1 MDRPLPQ
8 PGSVRRARERA
19 LAAQNVSS
27 VPPPSGLG
35 DLPPRRPP
43 DAKTAPVPGPV
54 NASHWPLPGPATPA
68 GMESRWSQSHRDSL
82 TLPIQVPNRRGPT
95 TSDLSSLGE
104 PLPSP
109 FEGSPRQTV
118 SSMGSIPDF
127 PLPGGSYTFPAP
139 PRKSALGPPP
149 LSRRGMSSMYSSFS
163 FVSPI
168 PEESPRRGSPR
179 PRSHESYASSAAI
192 PETWGTGSPLPSP
205 ADSTSFF
212 DDSVSDRSRDS
223 TLEEF
228 EDDINLFFEESPV
241 NKKHV
246 LPAPSEP
253 PTGPIPPP
261 PATLVPGN
269 PFREG
274 TQLRNTTT
282 APFVNPSS
290 SIVSQATIPDGTSSI
305 TPNAILRAYAAGS
318 LSESQSVAG
327 GPLTSNRISH
337 SQARRPEPRPADERG
352 SITSLPDMIRR
363 ATTLATM
370 MDKGTRPGSRV
381 GEANPFTA
389 DPPTYSSGNEK
400 STTNVSMTESRD
412 GDSSLSDMLAA
423 FPPPAQTPPR
433 ELGSRESMTAREFW
447 RSRSDYPPPPLS
459 GTRSTSPFS
468 PQQRSDVGKK
478 RGRRCCGLPLWL
490 FLLLVFLVIC
500 IIIVVIVVPV
510 ELLVVRKR
518 DFKPDQNID
527 DCRKFLKCLNGGTNV
542 VSPGSCSCICTN
554 GFTGSD
560 CSIADSQGC
569 TSTNLVADNGK
580 SRIDDVTIGGALPR
594 LIVDSERTFAVPL
607 SGAIIV
613 GKVNGANLS
622 CVGQNDLVR
631 FNGQSMGV
639 NAAAQIQAAEAG
651 LFQAQAAD
659 AGPLKDEAADAD
671 SVRAEAVGAQ
681 QEVFPLV
688 PTIIFIPDGRATII
702 IPLTTP
708 GESRPT
714 ATPRITTRPN
724 FTSRGG
730 FTTRP
735 TATRTRSFRPTATFL
750 TSVRTTPLRS
760 TIRTTSI
767 FQTSIFQTS
776 TSARTSPLITTTRTS
791 PVFTTTT
798 SVSTPTSTSTSASM
812 TISVTVTTSSFSS
825 LASPTPTNGFVV
837 NDQVL
842 EFSRVAVLYIL
853 QEENV
858 EAAQTAQTSLGQFLN
873 GPNPTVQ
880 EASDIDVGGRNRV
893 NLDNFSVDVGQG
905 PVGGKKASQP
915 R

>member
-1 MDRPLPQ
+1 MDQPLPQ
-8 PGSVRRARERA
+8 PGSVRKARERA
-19 LAAQNVSS
+19 LATQNVSS
-27 VPPPSGLG
+27 VPPPLG
-35 DLPPRRPP
+35 MADRPPRRPP
-43 DAKTAPVPGPV
+43 DAKTTPAPGPV
-54 NASHWPLPGPATPA
+54 DDSHWPLPGPDPPA

-82 TLPIQVPNRRGPT
+82 TLPIQVPKRRGPT
-95 TSDLSSLGE
+95 TSDVSSLGE

-118 SSMGSIPDF
+118 SSVGSIPDF
-127 PLPGGSYTFPAP
+127 PLPGGSFNFPAP
-139 PRKSALGPPP
+139 PRKTALGPPP
-149 LSRRGMSSMYSSFS
+149 SSRRGMSSMYSSFS

-168 PEESPRRGSPR
+168 PEESPRRVSPR

-205 ADSTSFF
+205 ADSNSFF

-228 EDDINLFFEESPV
+228 EDDIKLFFEGSPV

-269 PFREG
+269 PSRNDNE
-274 TQLRNTTT
+274 LRNTTPAT
-282 APFVNPSS
+282 FANHSS
-290 SIVSQATIPDGTSSI
+290 VVSQATIPNGTSSTL
-305 TPNAILRAYAAGS
+305 TPDAILRAYAAGS
-318 LSESQSVAG
+318 LSEPQSVAG

-337 SQARRPEPRPADERG
+337 SQARRPESRQAGERG
-352 SITSLPDMIRR
+352 SMTSLPDMIRR

-381 GEANPFTA
+381 GEAAPIPA

-400 STTNVSMTESRD
+400 NMTETNVSMTESRD
-412 GDSSLSDMLAA
+412 EDSSMSDMLAA

-433 ELGSRESMTAREFW
+433 ELGSRESMTAPEFW
-447 RSRSDYPPPPLS
+447 RNRSEYPPPPLS

-490 FLLLVFLVIC
+490 FLLLIFLVIC

-518 DFKPDQNID
+518 NFKPDQNID

-560 CSIADSQGC
+560 CSIAGSEGC
-569 TSTNLVADNGK
+569 TSTNLVSDNGK
-580 SRIDDVTIGGALPR
+580 SMINDVTIGGALPP
-594 LIVDSERTFAVPL
+594 LIVDSEQTFAVPL

-631 FNGQSMGV
+631 FNGQSVAG
-639 NAAAQIQAAEAG
+639 NAAAQV
-651 LFQAQAAD
+651 QAAD
-659 AGPLKDEAADAD
+659 AGLFEAQAADGGVFRDEAADAD
-671 SVRAEAVGAQ
+671 SVQAEVVV
-681 QEVFPLV
+681 EVFPLV

-702 IPLTTP
+702 IPLTTT
-708 GESRPT
+708 GRSRPT
-714 ATPRITTRPN
+714 STPRITTRPN
-724 FTSRGG
+724 FTTSRGG

-735 TATRTRSFRPTATFL
+735 TATQTRSFRPTATFQ
-750 TSVRTTPLRS
+750 TSIRTTPLRS

-767 FQTSIFQTS
+767 FRTS
-776 TSARTSPLITTTRTS
+776 TSTRTS
-791 PVFTTTT
+791 SLSTTTISMLT
-798 SVSTPTSTSTSASM
+798 SASTSTTTISRLTSASTTTSASM
-812 TISVTVTTSSFSS
+812 TISVNVTTSSSSS
-825 LASPTPTNGFVV
+825 LATPTPTNGFVV

-842 EFSRVAVLYIL
+842 DFSRVAVLYIL

-873 GPNPTVQ
+873 KPDPTVQ

-893 NLDNFSVDVGQG
+893 NLDNLSVDVGSG

-915 R
+915 Q